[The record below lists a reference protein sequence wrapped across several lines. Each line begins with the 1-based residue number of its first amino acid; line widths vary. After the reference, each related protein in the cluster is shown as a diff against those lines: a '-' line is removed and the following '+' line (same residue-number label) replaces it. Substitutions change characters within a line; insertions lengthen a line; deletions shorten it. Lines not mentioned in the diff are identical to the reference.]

1 MAETCSPS
9 VVLAERPISR
19 GLSLRANFSW
29 TFLGNSIPSSYL
41 GKKPWVIHGLGTISR
56 VVGIPVF
63 GMALWRH
70 GTEFYGQARLSR
82 EISRSQGLS

>member
-29 TFLGNSIPSSYL
+29 TFLWENALGNTRVGGDQQSCGDS
-41 GKKPWVIHGLGTISR
+41 GVWDGAVEPWHGILRAGSFVT
-56 VVGIPVF
+56 
-63 GMALWRH
+63 
-70 GTEFYGQARLSR
+70 
-82 EISRSQGLS
+82 